1 MHLTEISRTKIDLNG
16 VKILFLKIL
25 SITQRERAKKISS

>member
-1 MHLTEISRTKIDLNG
+1 MHLTGISRTKIDLNG

-25 SITQRERAKKISS
+25 SITQRESEED